1 MRSVTLTKLECA
13 VKQAIL
19 KNKRRK
25 LMTEVNLVEKVKDN
39 NAGARSMF
47 NHLGVREAATREII
61 RASKRQKT
69 ASSDNLEED
78 VIVEEE
84 VSNKDGG
91 RVGQLVVDLASD
103 DDVEIVEKE
112 KEACGSGHNNATK
125 DSMEREEED
134 PSAFWRRIGLQMVP
148 ISIEK
153 SCEVRLKRISTEKGK
168 KRKAV
173 GLRSSERIQQ
183 LKMAAMKSSPP
194 SIPTVLYNKRKVV
207 VEFVADELSS
217 FSPPYP
223 VPFTVIPSPSNSTSS
238 TSPCLPAAVP
248 KHSDAALP
256 TLITASLAQ
265 SPLSSYARKEQPAPS
280 SSKSPVKKGNLD
292 RLRSNLE
299 VNDCEEKGEKE
310 EKKES
315 FKKLRR
321 KLDVCAQEIRECE
334 EKEMDWAG
342 GAGSGYMKAGKLK
355 KKLARFCNQLEA
367 HQGSV
372 SVADKGS
379 GHDWMSL
386 YLEENDQDPAEC
398 NLELEAKL
406 NNQLKEGRSKINK

>member
-1 MRSVTLTKLECA
+1 MRSVTLTKQECA

-61 RASKRQKT
+61 LASKRQKT

-168 KRKAV
+168 TREAV

-194 SIPTVLYNKRKVV
+194 PIPTVLYNKRKVV
-207 VEFVADELSS
+207 VELVAEELSS
-217 FSPPYP
+217 FSSPCPSAP
-223 VPFTVIPSPSNSTSS
+223 LIVEPFPSNSTSP
-238 TSPCLPAAVP
+238 TSPSLPAAAP
-248 KHSDAALP
+248 NHSCP
-256 TLITASLAQ
+256 TFITASLVQ
-265 SPLSSYARKEQPAPS
+265 SPLSSPCSRKEEPTPS
-280 SSKSPVKKGNLD
+280 SSKPPVKKGNLG
-292 RLRSNLE
+292 RLRRNLE
-299 VNDCEEKGEKE
+299 IKDCEEKGQ
-310 EKKES
+310 KKKKKGSLE
-315 FKKLRR
+315 KLRR

-334 EKEMDWAG
+334 EKEMDWAE

-355 KKLARFCNQLEA
+355 KKLARLCNQLEA
-367 HQGSV
+367 RQGSV
-372 SVADKGS
+372 SVADKVS

-386 YLEENDQDPAEC
+386 YLEENDQDPAES
-398 NLELEAKL
+398 NPELEAKL

>member
-1 MRSVTLTKLECA
+1 MRSVTLTKQECA

-61 RASKRQKT
+61 LASKRQKT

-168 KRKAV
+168 TREAV

-207 VEFVADELSS
+207 VEFVAEELSS
-217 FSPPYP
+217 FSSPYP
-223 VPFTVIPSPSNSTSS
+223 SAPLIVKPSPSNSTSP
-238 TSPCLPAAVP
+238 TSPSLPAAAP
-248 KHSDAALP
+248 NHSCP
-256 TLITASLAQ
+256 TFITASLVQ
-265 SPLSSYARKEQPAPS
+265 SPLSSPCSRKEEPTPS
-280 SSKSPVKKGNLD
+280 SSKPPVKKGNLG
-292 RLRSNLE
+292 RLRRNLE
-299 VNDCEEKGEKE
+299 IKDCEEKGQ
-310 EKKES
+310 KKKKKGSLE
-315 FKKLRR
+315 KLRR

-334 EKEMDWAG
+334 EKEMDWAE

-355 KKLARFCNQLEA
+355 KKLARLCNQLEA
-367 HQGSV
+367 RQGSV
-372 SVADKGS
+372 SVADKVS

-386 YLEENDQDPAEC
+386 YLEENDQDPAES
-398 NLELEAKL
+398 NPELEAKL